1 MNNQL
6 TLEELIENV
15 RTWGLERDLESQ
27 LPEKQ
32 FTKVIE
38 EIGELAEGLSKNK
51 TNLIIDALGDVLVT
65 LIILNMQLIEQGTLD
80 HDQDLKHC
88 LQVAYNEIKDRKG
101 KTINGV
107 FIKQDDLKQ

>member
-1 MNNQL
+1 MDNNINF
-6 TLEELIENV
+6 EELIENV

-51 TNLIIDALGDVLVT
+51 QELIIDAFGDVLVT
-65 LIILNMQLIEQGTLD
+65 LIILNMQLMDQGTLD
-80 HDQDLKHC
+80 FDQDLKYC

-107 FIKQDDLKQ
+107 FIKQDDLRQ